1 MLNIDGTSSQSGN
14 QLDFTSV
21 KKVVILSGEACVRLL
36 LYLEDNITSLN
47 TRSLV
52 TLASE
57 LDLGAALD
65 APVDVDVENLSVN
78 GGLLAVAL
86 LAAILILD
94 NLAFTIAVGADSLEA
109 LNHGAHLAHH
119 GLHTSTV
126 TARALAN
133 GTILSSKAVALG
145 ADDGSLQ
152 RKLGNLATVDILERN
167 FVGVVD
173 GASLGRSA
181 VLHATTKH
189 ATHSAKA
196 TTAKE
201 LSKQVFSSH
210 AASATRTTL
219 ETGFTI
225 LIVDLTL
232 LGVGKDLVGA
242 GDLLELLFGS
252 GVVGVLVYTADVRT
266 SFSPMECW

>member
-1 MLNIDGTSSQSGN
+1 MLNIDGTSCQSSN
-14 QLDFTSV
+14 QLNLTTV
-21 KKVVILSGEACVRLL
+21 EEIVILSCETCVRLL
-36 LYLEDNITSLN
+36 LNLKNNITSLN

-52 TLASE
+52 TFASE

-65 APVDVDVENLSVN
+65 APVDVDVENLSVD

-109 LNHGAHLAHH
+109 LDHGAHLAHH
-119 GLHTSTV
+119 SLHTSTIA
-126 TARALAN
+126 ARALAN
-133 GTILSSKAVALG
+133 GTILSSKTVALG

-152 RKLGNLATVDILERN
+152 RKLGDLATVDVLEGN
-167 FVGVVD
+167 LVGVVD

-181 VLHATTKH
+181 LALHATKH
-189 ATHSAKA
+189 ATHSTKA
-196 TTAKE
+196 AAAKE
-201 LSKQVFSSH
+201 LSKEIFGSH
-210 AASATRTTL
+210 AATAARTAL

-232 LGVGKDLVGA
+232 LGIGKDLVGA
-242 GDLLELLFGS
+242 GDLLEFLFGS
-252 GVVGVLVYTADVRT
+252 RVVGVLVYTVDVRT
-266 SFSPMECW
+266 SFALMDS

>member
-1 MLNIDGTSSQSGN
+1 MLNIDGTSCQSSN
-14 QLDFTSV
+14 QLNFTAV
-21 KKVVILSGEACVRLL
+21 KEVVILSGEACVRLL
-36 LYLEDNITSLN
+36 LNLENNITSLN

-52 TLASE
+52 TFASE

-65 APVDVDVENLSVN
+65 TPVDVDVENLSVN

-109 LNHGAHLAHH
+109 LDHGAHLAHH
-119 GLHTSTV
+119 SLHTSTV
-126 TARALAN
+126 AARALAN

-152 RKLGNLATVDILERN
+152 RKLGDLAAVDILEGN
-167 FVGVVD
+167 LVGVVD
-173 GASLGRSA
+173 GASLGRPA
-181 VLHATTKH
+181 VALHATKH
-189 ATHSAKA
+189 ATHSTKA
-196 TTAKE
+196 ATAKE
-201 LSKQVFSSH
+201 LSKEIFSSH
-210 AASATRTTL
+210 AATAAGTTL

-225 LIVDLTL
+225 LVVDLTL

-242 GDLLELLFGS
+242 GDFLEFLFGS
-252 GVVGVLVYTADVRT
+252 GVVGVLVCTVNIRS
-266 SFSPMECW
+266 SFSLMDSW